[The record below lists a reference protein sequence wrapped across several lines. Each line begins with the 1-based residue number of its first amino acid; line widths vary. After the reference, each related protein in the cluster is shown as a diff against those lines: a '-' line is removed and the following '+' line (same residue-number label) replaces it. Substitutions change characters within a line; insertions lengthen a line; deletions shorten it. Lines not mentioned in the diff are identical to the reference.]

1 MKNFNKLFTN
11 FSLLF
16 LTALVLFGGGWIAP
30 AVAAIGAGAAQFVKM
45 PSALFS
51 GFITQGSEFNGKEN
65 EDILLRPLFTG
76 TRPDQLGIRV
86 IFTVK
91 SSLKVTFFGTL
102 KKILK
107 VYADGFQGGSSAPQT
122 QKKFELE
129 EFKAESEYSKQ
140 DYKDTI
146 LENITHEGG
155 IKQNDI
161 TGTNVFE
168 AEVRVFQAGVDAD
181 IFRIFWLGNKTKKTV
196 TSGVSDDGTPDVDYN
211 VIDGVWEAIFVGSE
225 TLPNGDASGLPAED
239 QIKRV
244 VIANGTTAQISTAT
258 LTGASG
264 TANVLINSVNYLATF
279 ATSLTVTAA
288 DFVTTHATALL
299 LVGIKATSAGAVITL
314 TADIDGRPF
323 VLSSVLNVTSDL
335 AGSVADTT
343 PNVGA
348 SDLIAD
354 EARDTFKTML
364 TTKARQVMKQIPK
377 GMTRIYV
384 TDTMLENYQETL
396 EADGTEQAHQ
406 KQIDGL
412 DRLVYRGVPLL
423 PTGIDEDLT
432 ADDIDPFP
440 HRAIWTTPQNL
451 VLIMNGTGDFAETK
465 FWFNPDENKNRQR
478 TQFEYGAD
486 FLLPEWMTVAY

>member
-1 MKNFNKLFTN
+1 MKNFSKFITN
-11 FSLLF
+11 FSLIF
-16 LTALVLFGGGWIAP
+16 LTALVLFGGGWIVPSIA
-30 AVAAIGAGAAQFVKM
+30 AVGAGLAQFVKM
-45 PSALFS
+45 PGTLLS

-76 TRPDQLGIRV
+76 TRPDQLGIRI

-107 VYADGFQGGSSAPQT
+107 KYADGFSAGSSAPQT
-122 QKKFELE
+122 QKKFTLE

-146 LENITHEGG
+146 LENVTNVGG

-161 TGTNVFE
+161 SGTDVFN
-168 AEVRVFQAGVDAD
+168 AEVTVFQQGLDAD

-196 TSGVSDDGTPDVDYN
+196 TAGVSDDGTPDIDYN
-211 VIDGVWEAIFVGSE
+211 VIDGVWEAIFVASE
-225 TLPNGDASGLPAED
+225 TLPNGDASGLPSGD

-258 LTGASG
+258 LTGTSG

-288 DFVTTHATALL
+288 DFVTTHAADLL

-314 TADIDGRPF
+314 TADITGRPF
-323 VLSSVLNVTSDL
+323 VLSSVLNVTGDL

-348 SDLIAD
+348 SDLAAD
-354 EARDTFKTML
+354 KARDTFKLML

-377 GMTRIYV
+377 GMTRLYV
-384 TDTMLENYQETL
+384 TDTMSENYQETL
-396 EADGTEQAHQ
+396 EADGTEQAHR
-406 KQIDGL
+406 KQIDGIE
-412 DRLVYRGVPLL
+412 RLVYRGVALI
-423 PTGIDEDLT
+423 PTGIDEDLE

-440 HRAIWTTPQNL
+440 HRAIWTSPQNL
-451 VLIMNGTGDFAETK
+451 VLVMNGRGDFAETR
-465 FWFNPDENKNRQR
+465 FWFNPDENTNRQR
-478 TQFEYGAD
+478 SQFELGAD